1 MRLLGDTNIDF
12 MKYRKFWIIISFIL
26 IAVFFFAVFTIRFNL
41 GIDFAGGTQ
50 MTLRFRITRDA
61 QSRPVLVQ
69 VDQLRSLLAGAGL
82 ADAEIQRFG
91 EESANEVI
99 VKTAV
104 AKGTEEGSRERVVNA
119 LNRRYNQGETGKVD
133 LNQTGADALVQLL
146 SAADP
151 DHVGKAPAATPL
163 AGAAEPGGPAAHYA
177 AVVDASIKQRRKDGL
192 FDDWKAVAA
201 TPGLSPAA
209 LEVLREHTFLGDYAV
224 LGVENV
230 GPQIGKELSRQGF
243 WAVAL
248 SLLGMLAYIGLRFE
262 LRFGV
267 GAVMA
272 SIHDVLVTL
281 GLFIVMRFEFNL
293 TTIAAFL
300 TLIGYSTN
308 DTVVIFDRV
317 RENMRKNRRK
327 PLIEVMNESINQT
340 LSRTIMTGGLTM
352 LTVAALLA
360 LGGDVLRGFAFVMT
374 IGIIV
379 GTYSSVYVASPF
391 ALLWEQLFGSK
402 SRIRG
407 DVTGAPP
414 AGARGGAA
422 AGARPGAAAGASA
435 SRAAGAGAGGGSRTA
450 GASRPQATPSGS
462 QPGSQP
468 GSQAGSQAGSQ
479 PASGS
484 SPRPPRAAAGR
495 RRSGRR

>member
-1 MRLLGDTNIDF
+1 MRLLGETNIDF
-12 MKYRKFWIIISFIL
+12 MKYRKFWISISLVL
-26 IAVFFFAVFTIRFNL
+26 IAVFFFAVFFIHFNL
-41 GIDFAGGTQ
+41 GIDFVGGTQ
-50 MTLRFRITRDA
+50 LTLKFRDQPQI
-61 QSRPVLVQ
+61 
-69 VDQLRSLLAGAGL
+69 DQLRSLLAATGL
-82 ADAEIQRFG
+82 GDAEIQRFG
-91 EESANEVI
+91 EQPANEVI

-104 AKGTEEGSRERVVNA
+104 AKGSEEGSRERVVSA
-119 LNRRYNQGETGKVD
+119 LNRRYNQGQAGKID
-133 LNQTGADALVQLL
+133 LNQAGADAIVQL
-146 SAADP
+146 
-151 DHVGKAPAATPL
+151 VGGTVSPALAAPAA
-163 AGAAEPGGPAAHYA
+163 GAAAASPEA
-177 AVVDASIKQRRKDGL
+177 AMADALIKERRKDGL
-192 FDDWKAVAA
+192 FRDWDAVAR
-201 TPGLSPAA
+201 TPGLPKGA
-209 LEVLREHTFLGDYAV
+209 LETLRAKAFLGEYVV

-230 GPQIGKELSRQGF
+230 GPQIGKELRRQGF

-248 SLLGMLAYIGLRFE
+248 SLIGMLIYIGLRFE
-262 LRFGV
+262 LRFGI

-281 GLFIVMRFEFNL
+281 GLFILMRFEFNL

-391 ALLWEQLFGSK
+391 ALLWEQMFGTK

-407 DVTGAPP
+407 EVTGTAPG
-414 AGARGGAA
+414 GART
-422 AGARPGAAAGASA
+422 AG
-435 SRAAGAGAGGGSRTA
+435 GAGGRTA
-450 GASRPQATPSGS
+450 AGVAAGGSGKTAAAPPRPQATPSGS
-462 QPGSQP
+462 EPATGST
-468 GSQAGSQAGSQ
+468 
-479 PASGS
+479 
-484 SPRPPRAAAGR
+484 PRPPRAAAGR

>member
-1 MRLLGDTNIDF
+1 MRLLGETNIDF
-12 MKYRKFWIIISFIL
+12 MKYRKFWISISLVL
-26 IAVFFFAVFTIRFNL
+26 IAVFFFAVFFIHFNL
-41 GIDFAGGTQ
+41 GIDFVGGTQ
-50 MTLRFRITRDA
+50 LILRFRDKPQI
-61 QSRPVLVQ
+61 
-69 VDQLRSLLAGAGL
+69 DQLRSVLAAAGL
-82 ADAEIQRFG
+82 GDAEIQRFG
-91 EESANEVI
+91 DEPQNEVI
-99 VKTAV
+99 VKTPV
-104 AKGTEEGSRERVVNA
+104 AKGSEEGSRDRVVNA
-119 LNRRYNQGETGKVD
+119 LNRRYNQVQPGKID
-133 LNQTGADALVQLL
+133 LNQAGADAIIQVLGGAGSPAL
-146 SAADP
+146 A
-151 DHVGKAPAATPL
+151 APAADV
-163 AGAAEPGGPAAHYA
+163 AAANPQAAIA
-177 AVVDASIKQRRKDGL
+177 DALLKERRKVGL
-192 FDDWKAVAA
+192 FRDWDAVAR
-201 TPGLSPAA
+201 TPGLPEAA
-209 LEVLREHTFLGDYAV
+209 LDALRGKASLGEFAV
-224 LGVENV
+224 PGVENV
-230 GPQIGKELSRQGF
+230 GPQIGQELRRQGF

-248 SLLGMLAYIGLRFE
+248 SLLGMLLYIGFRFE
-262 LRFGV
+262 LRFGI

-281 GLFIVMRFEFNL
+281 GLFILMRFEFNL

-374 IGIIV
+374 VGIIV

-391 ALLWEQLFGSK
+391 ALLWEQMFGTR

-407 DVTGAPP
+407 EVTGTQP
-414 AGARGGAA
+414 AGAR
-422 AGARPGAAAGASA
+422 S
-435 SRAAGAGAGGGSRTA
+435 AAGAGASAGRTA
-450 GASRPQATPSGS
+450 SASVSGKTAAAGPRPQATPEGS
-462 QPGSQP
+462 E
-468 GSQAGSQAGSQ
+468 

-484 SPRPPRAAAGR
+484 KPRPPRAAAGR

>member
-12 MKYRKFWIIISFIL
+12 MKYRKFWISISLVL
-26 IAVFFFAVFTIRFNL
+26 IAVFFFAVFFIHFNL

-50 MTLRFRITRDA
+50 LTLRFRAKPQI
-61 QSRPVLVQ
+61 
-69 VDQLRSLLAGAGL
+69 DQLRSLLAAAGL
-82 ADAEIQRFG
+82 GDAEIQRFDK
-91 EESANEVI
+91 EEANEII

-104 AKGTEEGSRERVVNA
+104 TKGTEEGSRDRVVAA
-119 LNRRYNQGETGKVD
+119 LNHSFNQGQAGKID
-133 LNQTGADALVQLL
+133 LNTAGADDIVQLL
-146 SAADP
+146 GGTVSPALA
-151 DHVGKAPAATPL
+151 APAATPATPATPVTPTT
-163 AGAAEPGGPAAHYA
+163 AGAAAGPQAQIA
-177 AVVDASIKQRRKDGL
+177 DALIKERRKEGL
-192 FDDWKAVAA
+192 FRDWDAA
-201 TPGLSPAA
+201 ARTPGLSKAA
-209 LEVLREHTFLGDYAV
+209 LETLRAKAFLGDYAV

-230 GPQIGKELSRQGF
+230 GPQIGKELRRQGF
-243 WAVAL
+243 LAVSL
-248 SLLGMLAYIGLRFE
+248 SLIGMLIYIGLRFE

-374 IGIIV
+374 VGIIV

-391 ALLWEQLFGSK
+391 ALLWEQLFGTK

-407 DVTGAPP
+407 EVTGTQP
-414 AGARGGAA
+414 AGART
-422 AGARPGAAAGASA
+422 
-435 SRAAGAGAGGGSRTA
+435 AAGAGVASGRSTAGGAGGV
-450 GASRPQATPSGS
+450 GASGGSGKSAAASTRPQAKPPGAEPA
-462 QPGSQP
+462 PGST
-468 GSQAGSQAGSQ
+468 
-479 PASGS
+479 
-484 SPRPPRAAAGR
+484 PRPPRAAAGR